1 MRENTEDLEK
11 EDRIKKEKARLKRQ
25 FAKIDKKK
33 KSVVEGLIERAA
45 FMRIMLEDM
54 EADIKVNG
62 YVEKFSQGQQDPY
75 DRKRPVVDSY
85 NTMNANYQ
93 KIIKQLTELMP
104 KEPAVP
110 KQTSDGFDE
119 FVNGRED

>member
-1 MRENTEDLEK
+1 MQESKENLEK
-11 EDRIKKEKARLKRQ
+11 EARIKREKMRLRRQ

-54 EADIKVNG
+54 ETDIKEKG
-62 YVEKFSQGQQDPY
+62 YVEPFSQGNQEPY

-104 KEPAVP
+104 KEIAP
-110 KQTSDGFDE
+110 KQPSDGFED

>member
-1 MRENTEDLEK
+1 MREKTVDLEK

-25 FAKIDKKK
+25 FSKIDKKK
-33 KSVVEGLIERAA
+33 KSVVEGLVERAA

-54 EADIKVNG
+54 EADIKLNG
-62 YVEKFSQGQQDPY
+62 YVEKFSQGQQAPY

-104 KEPAVP
+104 KEVAA
-110 KQTSDGFDE
+110 KQQISDGFEE

>member
-1 MRENTEDLEK
+1 MQESKENLEK
-11 EDRIKKEKARLKRQ
+11 EARIKREKMRLRRQ

-54 EADIKVNG
+54 EADIKEKG
-62 YVEKFSQGQQDPY
+62 YVEPFSQGNQAPY

-104 KEPAVP
+104 KEIVP
-110 KQTSDGFDE
+110 KPASDGFEE